1 MSIIPS
7 KRVDRIYPL
16 VPPLCLLL
24 GAQIAGTR
32 VEEWWGKL
40 RSWLPA
46 ALIFA
51 CIFTGSYAVWKIGN
65 GYYTRSDALVRFSR
79 QVRDETVRNGWRY
92 AVVGGRE
99 EGMLLY
105 LRCDHFLSPDDA
117 LARWRSGALDA
128 LVVRNQPV
136 RPWGALL
143 PGAQLR
149 LVSEKARELPQ
160 YSFFVRAPEAS
171 PATGR

>member
-24 GAQIAGTR
+24 GAQIASAR
-32 VEEWWGKL
+32 VEEWSGKL
-40 RSWLPA
+40 RTWLPA

-51 CIFTGSYAVWKIGN
+51 CIFTGSYAAWKIGN
-65 GYYTRSDALVRFSR
+65 GYYLSSDALVRFSR
-79 QVRDETVRNGWRY
+79 QVRQETVRNGWRY
-92 AVVGGRE
+92 AVIGGRE

-105 LRCDHFLSPDDA
+105 LRRDHFLSPDDA
-117 LARWRSGALDA
+117 LGQWSSGALDA

-136 RPWGALL
+136 RPWGELL
-143 PGAQLR
+143 PGAELQF
-149 LVSEKARELPQ
+149 VSKKARELPQ
-160 YSFFVRAPEAS
+160 YFFFVRGPAAS
-171 PATGR
+171 SATGR